1 MKSTDNLPKSQ
12 KIKIKPRSK
21 DHIRNTGRVER
32 VLKLIK
38 YLRSFRTIN
47 QISTYLEIHSK
58 SVHRYINMLTQ
69 LGFEIEFI
77 QSNRYRYRIRNIDS
91 YFKGSNK
98 I

>member
-1 MKSTDNLPKSQ
+1 MKSTQNMPVRFKIGLKKKSTDN
-12 KIKIKPRSK
+12 
-21 DHIRNTGRVER
+21 IRNTGRVER

-38 YLRSFRTIN
+38 FLSSFRTIKE
-47 QISTYLEIHSK
+47 IEEYLDIHRK

-77 QSNRYRYRIRNIDS
+77 KSKRYKYRIKNLKS
-91 YFKGSNK
+91 YFNESNQ